1 MRYFLFIL
9 ILVFSF
15 FCNGAAVKTGLL
27 CTKEQL
33 STNCGDTTNAYF
45 TNCCQDGLTCADRPC
60 ENCCNKMAG
69 AVQPCLWNT
78 TKNKCEGLVCSDTST
93 CSSHLNGFC
102 CNKTPT
108 CHWFAGH
115 CLKKCLPTT
124 QYHCILKQANPSE
137 RRTGKCE
144 PGYNGSCKYLCN
156 YAVSSPHWRTYWHYL
171 ENSCERPDKSCIGV
185 NFHGNC
191 ITETTNHGERS
202 GQCAP
207 GYTGSCSVR
216 CNNGTWDYN
225 MYRDNNCVLA
235 PRRQCISG
243 TQTDTRI
250 IGGKCILPLG
260 HHDWTVVGKCKNRRY
275 KGSCSYKCNDGTW
288 SYVSTTCAKAR
299 DCYGHA
305 DGTRQHGQ
313 TTASTGTGIVGQPGS
328 TIYVDECRDGTFFR
342 ITPEN
347 YATHRTITGDPV
359 TFTFRSDGSV
369 VITRTIIRPIDY

>member
-15 FCNGAAVKTGLL
+15 FCNGATVRTGLL
-27 CTKEQL
+27 CTTKMIRD
-33 STNCGDTTNAYF
+33 NCADTTNAYF
-45 TNCCQDGLTCADRPC
+45 TSCCQDGLTCADRPC
-60 ENCCNKMAG
+60 ERCCNKMAG

-108 CHWFAGH
+108 CHWTYSRWCRA
-115 CLKKCLPTT
+115 KCPATT
-124 QYHCILKQANPSE
+124 QYHCILEQANPYE
-137 RRTGKCE
+137 EKQGKCE
-144 PGYNGSCKYLCN
+144 SGYNGSCKYLCHGS
-156 YAVSSPHWRTYWHYL
+156 ASYWHHL
-171 ENSCERPDKSCIGV
+171 ENSCERPDKSCRGY
-185 NFHGNC
+185 NAFHGNC
-191 ITETTNHGERS
+191 ITEATPHGESS
-202 GQCAP
+202 GQCGN
-207 GYTGSCSVR
+207 GYTGSCSIR
-216 CNNGTWDYN
+216 CNNGSWDYN

-235 PRRQCISG
+235 PRRQCTSG

-260 HHDWTVVGKCKNRRY
+260 YHDWTVVGKCKNRRY

-299 DCYGHA
+299 DCYSRKY
-305 DGTRQHGQ
+305 GTQQHGQ
-313 TTASTGTGIVGQPGS
+313 VTPGGGTGFIGQPGY
-328 TIYVDECRDGTFFR
+328 TVYVVECRDGTYFK

-347 YATHRTITGDPV
+347 YATYRTITGNPV
-359 TFTFRSDGSV
+359 TFTILSDGSLV
-369 VITRTIIRPIDY
+369 TRRTIIPPIDY